1 MLRRIIVALTLVLAL
16 PVVAAAESFT
26 AYGPHMGFSLDRHD
40 QFIVGGQLQWHE
52 LAPQLD
58 FVPSLDLGL
67 GGGATTFSIN
77 GDFHYRLVTRSTWQP
92 YLGGGVGIH
101 FNSLD
106 NGAGLN
112 RDDSSTDAGGQFIVG
127 ADVATKRG
135 SRFFAEAKIGFG
147 GSPDLRVLAG
157 LNFGSR

>member
-1 MLRRIIVALTLVLAL
+1 MLRRIVVALTLVLAL
-16 PVVAAAESFT
+16 PVIASAQSFT
-26 AYGPHMGFSLDRHD
+26 AYGPHMGFGQGYD
-40 QFIVGGQLQWHE
+40 QFVIGGQLQWHE
-52 LAPQLD
+52 IAPQLD

-77 GDFHYRLVTRSTWQP
+77 GDFHYRLATRSTWQP

-106 NGAGLN
+106 NGAGPN
-112 RDDSSTDAGGQFIVG
+112 RDASSTDAGGQFIVG

-147 GSPDLRVLAG
+147 DSPDLRVLAG

>member
-1 MLRRIIVALTLVLAL
+1 MLRRIVLALTLVLAL
-16 PVVAAAESFT
+16 PVVASASYT
-26 AYGPHMGFSLDRHD
+26 AYGPHMGFGQGYD
-40 QFIVGGQLQWHE
+40 QFVVGGQLQWHE
-52 LAPQLD
+52 IAPQLD

-67 GGGATTFSIN
+67 GGGATTFSFN
-77 GDFHYRLVTRSTWQP
+77 GDFHYRLATRSTWQP

-106 NGAGLN
+106 NAGPGA
-112 RDDSSTDAGGQFIVG
+112 DDSSTDAGGQFIVG

-135 SRFFAEAKIGFG
+135 SRFFAEVKVGFAD
-147 GSPDLRVLAG
+147 SPDLRVLAG